1 MLIDINAENKGIE
14 DTTGYDQHRRGINM
28 ISNYSNNNNN
38 FARIAV
44 LQLCF
49 KLSNH
54 ICSNS
59 TNSTNLH
66 YCLVSDPMIDGKVNM
81 RSWENCQSARPWCY
95 ILSTVSMVYLFTQG
109 VLKKVHANLKNNQ

>member
-1 MLIDINAENKGIE
+1 MLIDINAENKGIK

-49 KLSNH
+49 KL
-54 ICSNS
+54 
-59 TNSTNLH
+59 
-66 YCLVSDPMIDGKVNM
+66 VQP
-81 RSWENCQSARPWCY
+81 
-95 ILSTVSMVYLFTQG
+95 YL
-109 VLKKVHANLKNNQ
+109 